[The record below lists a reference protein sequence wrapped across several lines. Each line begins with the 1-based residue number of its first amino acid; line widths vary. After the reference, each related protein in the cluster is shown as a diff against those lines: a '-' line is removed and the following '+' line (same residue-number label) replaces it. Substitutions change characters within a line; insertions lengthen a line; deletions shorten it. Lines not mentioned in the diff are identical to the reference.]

1 MGWRV
6 CDSSAFYPR
15 AGIDFWVHE
24 NRTVHTQKVSLTH
37 GEVVS
42 SRWLGKESLL
52 YSTLPALFSSETNPV
67 PIYAEHSWRSKQE
80 REGGR
85 VEWPHTR
92 RTFFDS
98 TNEGFLPRVFS
109 LINLIEPYFQYLHCH
124 SAVTE
129 IATTTTGEENPCV
142 TNKRGINNGSGPCT
156 CAPSMAGS
164 RSSHL
169 LSLKSDTCN
178 KQIPFEI
185 PQILSL
191 IFSVPITR
199 PPNLYTRRR
208 RHGSVS
214 HCRQTG
220 SVNQGWDG
228 MLWCWRYSSV
238 MIFKSDCINER
249 RRPRSWSR
257 LPPTVISGR
266 VACTSFIVFHCS
278 GVERVVAKL
287 LFIFGIY
294 FAPEC
299 TLFSF

>member
-1 MGWRV
+1 M
-6 CDSSAFYPR
+6 
-15 AGIDFWVHE
+15 
-24 NRTVHTQKVSLTH
+24 
-37 GEVVS
+37 S
-42 SRWLGKESLL
+42 SRWLGN
-52 YSTLPALFSSETNPV
+52 STLLFLHCFPQ
-67 PIYAEHSWRSKQE
+67 KQT
-80 REGGR
+80 RYRFMQSTLGGVSRRGR
-85 VEWPHTR
+85 VVVWSGLIPGVPFSTR
-92 RTFFDS
+92 QTKDS
-98 TNEGFLPRVFS
+98 CLVFFS

-129 IATTTTGEENPCV
+129 MTTTTGEENPCV

-191 IFSVPITR
+191 IFSLPITR

-214 HCRQTG
+214 RCRQTG

-228 MLWCWRYSSV
+228 ML
-238 MIFKSDCINER
+238 
-249 RRPRSWSR
+249 
-257 LPPTVISGR
+257 
-266 VACTSFIVFHCS
+266 
-278 GVERVVAKL
+278 
-287 LFIFGIY
+287 
-294 FAPEC
+294 
-299 TLFSF
+299 